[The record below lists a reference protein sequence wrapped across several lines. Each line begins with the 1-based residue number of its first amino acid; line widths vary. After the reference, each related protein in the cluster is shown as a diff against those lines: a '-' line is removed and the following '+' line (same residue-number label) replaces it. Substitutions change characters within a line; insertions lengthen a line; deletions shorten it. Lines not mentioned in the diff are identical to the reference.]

1 MMQGILDLQ
10 APLLVDPVVWCDV
23 VSTDSPEHEL
33 LLEARNNP
41 DLLARSADYILGLGS
56 VELLSRHQLKSRSRQ
71 HSVHKKAT
79 GVAEALTYAATTAA
93 LRDNPWLQCTKTV
106 PPSAMA

>member
-1 MMQGILDLQ
+1 MQGILDLQ
-10 APLLVDPVVWCDV
+10 APLLVDPIVRCDIV
-23 VSTDSPEHEL
+23 LADSPKHEL
-33 LLEARNNP
+33 LLEARDNP
-41 DLLARSADYILGLGS
+41 DLLTRSADCILGLCS
-56 VELLSRHQLKSRSRQ
+56 VEPPSRHQLKCRSRQ
-71 HSVHKKAT
+71 HSIHKKAT